1 MNRQTKG
8 VLLAAGGASLWGG
21 SGAASQYLFSTTSIS
36 TTWLVAVRLITAGIL
51 LTAISIA
58 RTPQQVRAITHQ
70 RHNLGYLLG
79 FAVLGMMNSQLSY
92 FLAVK
97 YSNAPTAT
105 VIQYLQP
112 VIIIVWLAFVQQQW
126 PRRIDCISIVIALIG
141 TFYLVTG
148 GRLDTLTLTPVA
160 LFWGLWCAVAAAL
173 YTLLPQPLLKRY
185 DALAVCGLAMLVSG
199 ILLIPSLLT
208 IPWPHLSSG
217 DWWLVIYIIVGGT
230 MFSYTMFLQSIRYI
244 SPSVTGILSA
254 FEPLVATLLAV
265 TLLGTRMTV
274 AGVVGSL
281 MILLTTF
288 LQAIPMQKILTLLG
302 LKHYH

>member
-1 MNRQTKG
+1 
-8 VLLAAGGASLWGG
+8 
-21 SGAASQYLFSTTSIS
+21 
-36 TTWLVAVRLITAGIL
+36 
-51 LTAISIA
+51 
-58 RTPQQVRAITHQ
+58 
-70 RHNLGYLLG
+70 
-79 FAVLGMMNSQLSY
+79 
-92 FLAVK
+92 
-97 YSNAPTAT
+97 
-105 VIQYLQP
+105 
-112 VIIIVWLAFVQQQW
+112 
-126 PRRIDCISIVIALIG
+126 
-141 TFYLVTG
+141 
-148 GRLDTLTLTPVA
+148 
-160 LFWGLWCAVAAAL
+160 
-173 YTLLPQPLLKRY
+173 
-185 DALAVCGLAMLVSG
+185 MLVSG

>member
-8 VLLAAGGASLWGG
+8 ILLAAGGASLWGG
-21 SGAASQYLFSTTSIS
+21 SGAAAQYLFSTTSIS
-36 TTWLVAVRLITAGIL
+36 TTWLVAIRLIAAGIL
-51 LTAISIA
+51 LTIIA
-58 RTPQQVRAITHQ
+58 AVRTPQQVRALTH
-70 RHNLGYLLG
+70 RRRNLTYLLA

-112 VIIIVWLAFVQQQW
+112 VIIIVWLAFAQRQW
-126 PRRIDCISIVIALIG
+126 PRRIDCISIVIALVG

-148 GRLDTLTLTPVA
+148 GQLDTLTLTPVA

-173 YTLLPQPLLKRY
+173 YTLLPQPLLKSY
-185 DALAVCGLAMLVSG
+185 DSLAVCGLAMLASG
-199 ILLIPSLLT
+199 IVLT
-208 IPWPHLSSG
+208 PTLFTAPWPQLTSG
-217 DWWLVIYIIVGGT
+217 DWWLVGYIVIGGT
-230 MFSYTMFLQSIRYI
+230 MLAYTMFLQSIRYI

-281 MILLTTF
+281 LILLTTF
-288 LQAIPMQKILTLLG
+288 LQAIPLQKVLSIFRRQ
-302 LKHYH
+302 KQR